1 MVEQSKEV
9 LLEIKDYTVEL
20 SEASSGFQSL
30 VPLFLVS
37 WYLVNRVKGQV
48 ENPQKMSQNE
58 LQRFNE
64 GVKSIWADKS
74 LTDEQRRTALS
85 ALSAQFNKTAFI
97 NIVEE
102 PEQNLFPSSQWKIIQ
117 SLLAFNN
124 SLEANKLIITTHSP
138 YLINVLTIAVK
149 AGMLK
154 EKATSNS
161 DVLEQINA
169 VYPIDSSMNPTDI
182 AIYELDE
189 GDGSISLLKTYQGLP
204 SDDNFLNNM
213 LEEANETFAELLEIQ
228 QTL

>member
-1 MVEQSKEV
+1 M
-9 LLEIKDYTVEL
+9 I
-20 SEASSGFQSL
+20 ASFLPDAVVSL
-30 VPLFLVS
+30 
-37 WYLVNRVKGQV
+37 Q
-48 ENPQKMSQNE
+48 
-58 LQRFNE
+58 
-64 GVKSIWADKS
+64 
-74 LTDEQRRTALS
+74 
-85 ALSAQFNKTAFI
+85 
-97 NIVEE
+97 
-102 PEQNLFPSSQWKIIQ
+102 
-117 SLLAFNN
+117 
-124 SLEANKLIITTHSP
+124 
-138 YLINVLTIAVK
+138 INVLTIAVK

-154 EKATSNS
+154 EKAASNS